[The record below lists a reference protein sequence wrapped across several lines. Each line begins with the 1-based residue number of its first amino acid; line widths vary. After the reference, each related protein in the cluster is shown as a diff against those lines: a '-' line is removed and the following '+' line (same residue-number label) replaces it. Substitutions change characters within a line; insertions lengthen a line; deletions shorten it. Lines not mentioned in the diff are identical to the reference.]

1 MKYFLCRFLFTI
13 TISSCA
19 LLMHGCGG
27 GGGDGGSSSEQNTRV
42 EKVIGPEGGTVEVTD
57 PNSSL
62 NGVKITVPE
71 GALTQETTIYIEE
84 TRYAPSLPAGLTS
97 ENPVLQLGP
106 SMIFLKDVEITFPI
120 KEIPSSNQ
128 EILSAF
134 YWNSN
139 KARWMAIIPRQVD
152 DQKMIIQTDDF
163 GLCRWGI
170 IRLGEVEPDTVAAW
184 MEEMQGMFDD
194 WSELQKT
201 IMDQLQPL
209 ISVVDDP
216 TELTNCDKQDALLS
230 FLSSLREQALQGVTD
245 YLGSEIVWNECKI
258 CDKNNNCYASCDPN
272 EIISGAPIEWLQKE
286 VQIWYRSM
294 FLSSVCP
301 VDILGPA
308 VQKAIAW
315 VEYQEAIRS
324 LKCDWRCILK
334 NGNSQ
339 FYADFLL
346 GTACSFSIFAIEY
359 SRNFYPCP

>member
-106 SMIFLKDVEITFPI
+106 SMIFLKDVEIKFPI

-134 YWNSN
+134 YWSSN
-139 KARWMAIIPRQVD
+139 KAR
-152 DQKMIIQTDDF
+152 
-163 GLCRWGI
+163 
-170 IRLGEVEPDTVAAW
+170 
-184 MEEMQGMFDD
+184 
-194 WSELQKT
+194 
-201 IMDQLQPL
+201 
-209 ISVVDDP
+209 
-216 TELTNCDKQDALLS
+216 
-230 FLSSLREQALQGVTD
+230 
-245 YLGSEIVWNECKI
+245 
-258 CDKNNNCYASCDPN
+258 
-272 EIISGAPIEWLQKE
+272 
-286 VQIWYRSM
+286 
-294 FLSSVCP
+294 
-301 VDILGPA
+301 
-308 VQKAIAW
+308 
-315 VEYQEAIRS
+315 
-324 LKCDWRCILK
+324 
-334 NGNSQ
+334 
-339 FYADFLL
+339 
-346 GTACSFSIFAIEY
+346 
-359 SRNFYPCP
+359 